1 VFRRSDALASA
12 GCPIDDVGG
21 LTNMTASGA
30 DRDLHRYL
38 ETLAGDA
45 PESAFLEIRFRV
57 GDHAMASEFVAVH
70 GHGEQVRAIRRR
82 GSRTDVYVGCA
93 PRARRAGTKN
103 AIDEVW
109 VLWAECDG
117 ADAARAAHAYRPR
130 PPIVIA
136 SGTGPNLHAY
146 WPLRAPLRAR
156 EAEEA
161 NLRLAHAL
169 GADVACFDASRILRP
184 PGTWNHKRR
193 PSRPVGVVRLEAGT
207 TFDHE
212 AVLRTAPAIDRVE
225 LHRRWRVVAKRDARC
240 DPLLRLPPSVY
251 VQALIGRRPSRQG
264 KVACPFHPDTR
275 PSLHV
280 YREPERGWT
289 CFACGRGGSV
299 YDLAAGIWGLRT
311 RGRDFVEV
319 RTRLLALFARELA
332 ATRELTR

>member
-1 VFRRSDALASA
+1 MFRRSDALASA

-146 WPLRAPLRAR
+146 WPLRAPVRRAR
-156 EAEEA
+156 PRRRTCGSLMHSEPMS
-161 NLRLAHAL
+161 LASTPA
-169 GADVACFDASRILRP
+169 ASFVP
-184 PGTWNHKRR
+184 PG
-193 PSRPVGVVRLEAGT
+193 PGT
-207 TFDHE
+207 TS
-212 AVLRTAPAIDRVE
+212 AGRA
-225 LHRRWRVVAKRDARC
+225 
-240 DPLLRLPPSVY
+240 
-251 VQALIGRRPSRQG
+251 AL
-264 KVACPFHPDTR
+264 
-275 PSLHV
+275 
-280 YREPERGWT
+280 
-289 CFACGRGGSV
+289 
-299 YDLAAGIWGLRT
+299 
-311 RGRDFVEV
+311 
-319 RTRLLALFARELA
+319 
-332 ATRELTR
+332 